1 MGADL
6 WVLSPGMLLR
16 GSDATINQNRQGEQA
31 ESDEEEVA
39 GERMGGGSLNAQRPS
54 VQIFPAARVSMSV
67 CVPKRQRCEQRLLP
81 SSTAAAQ

>member
-39 GERMGGGSLNAQRPS
+39 GERMGGGESKCSATQRSDLPCS
-54 VQIFPAARVSMSV
+54 TCLYECV
-67 CVPKRQRCEQRLLP
+67 CAKE
-81 SSTAAAQ
+81 AEM